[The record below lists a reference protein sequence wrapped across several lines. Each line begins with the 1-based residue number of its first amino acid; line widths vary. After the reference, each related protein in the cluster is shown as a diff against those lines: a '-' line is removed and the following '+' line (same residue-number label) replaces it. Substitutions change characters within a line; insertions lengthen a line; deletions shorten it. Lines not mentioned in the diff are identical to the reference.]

1 MPDLT
6 IQAETYVSKWPEYN
20 VALTFDRFSET
31 ASDVSASLLIHLLS
45 ESRRKLWGPVRVTLT
60 RTSEINQL
68 ARTLNSLCQVG
79 DSDWQVIISQA
90 FSDVAEAYRNRIDVI
105 RLADLDVPDT
115 PPELI
120 PGFLLDHQTTVI
132 AAEASSGK
140 SYLATA
146 IAVSVATGLPLFGE
160 HYAPVEP
167 RPVLYVDWETDGE
180 IQAHRLKRICAGLD
194 IERPAHLWYARC
206 TRNLQAAIR
215 QIKHWSAELGAGLV
229 IIDSIGPAAGGEL
242 EKSEVALQ
250 AMSCL
255 NELHPAARLVLA
267 HISKSSREQR
277 ASERTPIGSVF
288 FYNVPRSVWILQRGS
303 AEESD
308 VIDCALLNVKSNI
321 GRQRA
326 PIAYRME
333 FEEPLDGLIPASVRF
348 TLSRID
354 DSPELVE
361 HASLPTRIT
370 ALLRDERRPMSAAE
384 IAEALGI
391 KSNAVR
397 AILARLKTAG
407 KLVRLGSG
415 RDVTW
420 ALSADREEDDSEWL

>member
-6 IQAETYVSKWPEYN
+6 VQAETYVSKWPEYN

-45 ESRRKLWGPVRVTLT
+45 ESRKKLWGPVRVTLT

-68 ARTLNSLCQVG
+68 ARTLNGLCQVG
-79 DSDWQVIISQA
+79 DSDWQLIVSQA
-90 FSDVAEAYRNRIDVI
+90 FSDVAEAYRNRIEVVRLCDVE
-105 RLADLDVPDT
+105 VPEQV
-115 PPELI
+115 PELI

-146 IAVSVATGLPLFGE
+146 IAVAVATGQPLFGDQ
-160 HYAPVEP
+160 YKPVEK
-167 RPVLYVDWETDGE
+167 RPVLYVDWETDPE
-180 IQAHRLKRICAGLD
+180 VHAMRLTRICNGLE
-194 IERPAHLWYARC
+194 IERPADIWYARC
-206 TRNLQAAIR
+206 TRHLQAAIR

-288 FYNVPRSVWILQRGS
+288 FYNIPRSVWILQRGS

-333 FEEPLDGLIPASVRF
+333 FEEPLDGLILPSVRF
-348 TLSRID
+348 VPSRID